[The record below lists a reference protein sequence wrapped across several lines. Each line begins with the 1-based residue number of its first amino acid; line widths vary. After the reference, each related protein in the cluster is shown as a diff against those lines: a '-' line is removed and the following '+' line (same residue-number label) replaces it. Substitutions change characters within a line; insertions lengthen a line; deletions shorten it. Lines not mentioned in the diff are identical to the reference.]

1 VCVHPKAR
9 AFKER
14 KDDNAQATISAF
26 FFFGIM
32 LEAPI
37 IVDAKGHLLGRLA
50 SIVAKELLSGQK
62 IVVVR
67 CEELNIS
74 GEHHRH
80 KLKFKSYLRK
90 RMNTNPSRGPY
101 HHRSPSQIFFK
112 AVRGMVPRR
121 TARGAAA
128 LSRLKVFEGVPPP
141 YDKMK
146 RMVVPQALRVVRLR
160 PDRKYTHLGT
170 LASQVGWKYADVIQR
185 LEQKR
190 KERSKQFY
198 LKKKAAKNL
207 RKKAEKGIDL
217 SETTLRSI
225 LEPISA
231 ASS

>member
-1 VCVHPKAR
+1 
-9 AFKER
+9 
-14 KDDNAQATISAF
+14 
-26 FFFGIM
+26 M

-50 SIVAKELLSGQK
+50 SIVAKEILSGQQ

-74 GEHHRH
+74 GDHHRH
-80 KLKFKSYLRK
+80 KLKFKTYLRK

-121 TARGAAA
+121 TSRGSAA
-128 LSRLKVFEGVPPP
+128 LNRLKVFEGVPPP

-160 PDRKYTHLGT
+160 PDRNYTHVGT
-170 LASQVGWKYADVIQR
+170 LASQVGWKYAPVIKR
-185 LEQKR
+185 LEEKR
-190 KERSKQFY
+190 KQRGKLFY
-198 LKKKAAKNL
+198 LKKKEAKKI
-207 RKKAEKGIDL
+207 RKEAERGTDL
-217 SETTLRSI
+217 SEWSSL
-225 LEPISA
+225 LEPISVH
-231 ASS
+231 SS

>member
-1 VCVHPKAR
+1 
-9 AFKER
+9 
-14 KDDNAQATISAF
+14 
-26 FFFGIM
+26 M

-50 SIVAKELLSGQK
+50 SVVAKEILSGQQ

-74 GEHHRH
+74 GDHHRH

-101 HHRSPSQIFFK
+101 HHRSPSKIFFK

-121 TARGAAA
+121 IPRGSAA

-141 YDKMK
+141 YDRMK

-160 PDRKYTHLGT
+160 PDRKYTHVGT
-170 LASQVGWKYADVIQR
+170 LASQVGWKYADVIKR

-190 KERSKQFY
+190 KQRSKNFY
-198 LKKKAAKNL
+198 LKKKEAKKV
-207 RKKAEKGIDL
+207 RKEAERGLDL
-217 SETTLRSI
+217 SEWSAL
-225 LEPISA
+225 LEPVSMHLHH
-231 ASS
+231 STTS